1 MDHYSEKIAPFVFA
15 ASPPEWAGYADE
27 LKAAADLLWCQ
38 QGDSLVVSSDG
49 HTKISRRPLIS
60 RAYILLA
67 GFALEN
73 LLRGL
78 IVAHDPIHVRGGKLS
93 KQLRSHRLSG
103 LAVQARLQLT
113 RAEAHFCDLA
123 EEALVYWARYPIP
136 LRAEDL
142 RREQAAS
149 EAHHRAF
156 ERLFARARKSLY
168 RKVKGGWE
176 SGEGYRLVSHY
187 DSAMEP
193 HGKQANTALQL
204 TAKRRPRASA

>member
-1 MDHYSEKIAPFVFA
+1 MDHYSKKITPFAIA

-38 QGDSLVVSSDG
+38 QGDSLVVSSDVY
-49 HTKISRRPLIS
+49 TNVSRRPLIS

-73 LLRGL
+73 ILKGL
-78 IVAHDPIHVRGGKLS
+78 IVAHNPIHVRGGKLS

-103 LAVQARLQLT
+103 LAVQAHLQLT
-113 RAEAHFCDLA
+113 RAEAHFCDLV

-136 LRAEDL
+136 LSADDMRL
-142 RREQAAS
+142 EQAAS
-149 EAHHRAF
+149 ETHHRAF
-156 ERLFARARKSLY
+156 KRLFARARKSLY
-168 RKVKGGWE
+168 RKMKGGWD
-176 SGEGYRLVSHY
+176 SGEGHRLVSYY

-193 HGKQANTALQL
+193 HGKQPNKALQP
-204 TAKRRPRASA
+204 TARKAQRG